1 MTQVLKKIL
10 IGFTAF
16 RQWLINYLLDIFRL
30 PKVGEEMAVL
40 AKRFQQEAGRLS
52 SGVKGEAAGT
62 RDMFITLT
70 RFMKHEKLSRTEKRL
85 FKKQVVNILKGT
97 GVVIPVM
104 LIPLPFVS
112 TLLLILMDHLLLS
125 MKIRILPSSFYPEE
139 RRDLMTPGSIETDL
153 HRSLKAHEP
162 GYESIN
168 KIESNT

>member
-1 MTQVLKKIL
+1 MTRTLKKIL

-16 RQWLINYLLDIFRL
+16 RQWIINYLLAIFRH
-30 PKVGEEMAVL
+30 PKVGEEMATL

-70 RFMKHEKLSRTEKRL
+70 RFMKQEKLTRSEKRL
-85 FKKQVVNILKGT
+85 FKKQVFNILKST
-97 GVVIPVM
+97 GVVVPVM

-125 MKIRILPSSFYPEE
+125 MKIRILPSSFYPAE
-139 RRDLMTPGSIETDL
+139 RGDLMTPDSIETDL
-153 HRSLKAHEP
+153 HRSLQSHVPDPE
-162 GYESIN
+162 
-168 KIESNT
+168 